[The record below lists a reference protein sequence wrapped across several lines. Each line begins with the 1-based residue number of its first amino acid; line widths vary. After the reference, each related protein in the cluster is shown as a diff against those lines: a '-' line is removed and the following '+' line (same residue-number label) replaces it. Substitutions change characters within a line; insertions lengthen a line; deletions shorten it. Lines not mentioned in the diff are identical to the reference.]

1 LKKLLAISPYFVP
14 ANTPDMQR
22 LRTALPYFDENGW
35 AVTVV
40 AADPRGYEAPTDENL
55 SRTIPAGSRIVHLPA
70 WNERVCRRFG
80 FGHLSNRI
88 VLPWRR
94 AVLKLLKEEKFDAI
108 LFTTTQAMVMVNGPY
123 WRRTTGVPYVVDLQ
137 DPIYVPGGSYTRA
150 NAPGAYWKYRISQ
163 FLSRYVE
170 RATFACPSAV
180 VATSALYIDS
190 LRARYRHL
198 DRVPMRAI
206 PFGVAEKDIEEVDS
220 FVPDN
225 PLFARRGSE
234 KIFLYAGRGGPD
246 LHPAMR
252 ALFAATASLGEEAN
266 EFRMLFVGTSYGP
279 KGSARKQVVPIAEEC
294 GVGRLVEEQTHR
306 SPYFHVLKATKEAD
320 CALVLGSESADYTAS
335 KALATLAAARS
346 VIAVVHRDSMVCQ
359 LYEKQPSAM
368 VCDFVRSPA
377 ETECVQKITAA
388 LRRIKKSPSP
398 ARAPATIP
406 PEHTARE
413 MTRTLAGML
422 DGAVRGE
429 TT

>member
-1 LKKLLAISPYFVP
+1 
-14 ANTPDMQR
+14 MQR
-22 LRTALPYFDENGW
+22 LRTALPYFEENGW
-35 AVTVV
+35 SVTVV
-40 AADPRGYEAPTDENL
+40 AADPRDYEAPIDENL
-55 SRTIPAGSRIVHLPA
+55 SRTIPEGSKIVHLPA
-70 WNERVCRRFG
+70 WNERICRRFG

-108 LFTTTQAMVMVNGPY
+108 LFTTTQAMVLVNGPY
-123 WRRTTGVPYVVDLQ
+123 WRRKTGVPYVVDLQ

-170 RATFACPSAV
+170 RAAFACPSAV
-180 VATSALYIDS
+180 IATSALYIDS

-198 DRVPMRAI
+198 AKVPMRAI

-225 PLFARRGSE
+225 FLFVRRWSE

-252 ALFAATASLGEEAN
+252 ALFTATASIGEEAN
-266 EFRMLFVGTSYGP
+266 NFRMLFLGTSYGP
-279 KGSARKQVVPIAEEC
+279 KGSARQQVVPIADEC
-294 GVGRLVEEQTHR
+294 EVGRLVEEQTHR

-346 VIAVVHRDSMVCQ
+346 VIAVVHRDSMVCK
-359 LYEKQPSAM
+359 LYKGQPSAM
-368 VCDFVRSPA
+368 VCDFVASPS
-377 ETECVQKITAA
+377 ETGCLQKISAA
-388 LRRIKKSPSP
+388 LQQVGKTPSTGGTS
-398 ARAPATIP
+398 AAIP
-406 PEHTARE
+406 PEYTARE
-413 MTRTLAGML
+413 MTRILAGML
-422 DGAVRGE
+422 DAAVGGVPA
-429 TT
+429 